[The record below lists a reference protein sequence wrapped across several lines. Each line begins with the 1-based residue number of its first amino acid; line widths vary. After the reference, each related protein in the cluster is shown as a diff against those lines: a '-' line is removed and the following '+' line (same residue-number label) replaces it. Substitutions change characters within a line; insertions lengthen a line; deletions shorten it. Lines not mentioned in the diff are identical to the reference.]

1 MSAAPVLVPTPE
13 VNDPVV
19 NSTAPLVQGRLS
31 TADPGLLTRW
41 NTEDERKLKEALAH
55 VEQVQKR
62 RNMALQAVDEALS
75 RAGVSPDLRDALIT
89 SATDIRAALA
99 PFDVKLP

>member
-1 MSAAPVLVPTPE
+1 MSSAPVRVTTP
-13 VNDPVV
+13 DPVV
-19 NSTAPLVQGRLS
+19 ESETPLVQQGRLLN
-31 TADPGLLTRW
+31 ADPGLLTKW
-41 NTEDERKLKEALAH
+41 STEDERKLKEAQAH
-55 VEQVQKR
+55 IEMVQKR